1 MTPNDPV
8 QRMRD
13 MLDHA
18 RMAVEAAAGATEA
31 ELSEDWKLRFAT
43 LHAIMIIGEAASKVP
58 EDVRERFPEV
68 EFRGARAM
76 RNFVVHVYEG
86 INVVRLHDVVQRD
99 LGPMIKALES
109 ALADIEGEVT

>member
-1 MTPNDPV
+1 
-8 QRMRD
+8 
-13 MLDHA
+13 
-18 RMAVEAAAGATEA
+18 
-31 ELSEDWKLRFAT
+31 
-43 LHAIMIIGEAASKVP
+43 
-58 EDVRERFPEV
+58 
-68 EFRGARAM
+68 M